1 MISMRFWNSTNYS
14 FQFVHELANFTFR
27 ISFCYIQL
35 IKATTTSTAT
45 SNTLTTATSP
55 KTSIFLSA
63 STSTVPTTS
72 IPTTTIVTTIATT
85 TKSTTAIPI
94 TFTTQTVPSSS
105 AITCDGSIDVAY
117 ECIQCG
123 DEATSKYLWGS
134 SCKAKK
140 LFSTNF
146 VTGVCGLNYACVTN
160 DVGKCPYNEFCPESL
175 EGMSN
180 SNIKSLCVKVTLI
193 IFLFD
198 MFVYLLIFLHIYL
211 VVITNL
217 SMRQHHREQLLI

>member
-1 MISMRFWNSTNYS
+1 MRCWNSANYS

-27 ISFCYIQL
+27 ISCCYIQL

-55 KTSIFLSA
+55 ATSIFLSA

-72 IPTTTIVTTIATT
+72 IPTTITIVTTIATT

-140 LFSTNF
+140 LFSTTF

-180 SNIKSLCVKVTLI
+180 SNIKSLFVEVTPI
-193 IFLFD
+193 IFLFNL
-198 MFVYLLIFLHIYL
+198 FVYLLIFLHIYL

-217 SMRQHHREQLLI
+217 SK